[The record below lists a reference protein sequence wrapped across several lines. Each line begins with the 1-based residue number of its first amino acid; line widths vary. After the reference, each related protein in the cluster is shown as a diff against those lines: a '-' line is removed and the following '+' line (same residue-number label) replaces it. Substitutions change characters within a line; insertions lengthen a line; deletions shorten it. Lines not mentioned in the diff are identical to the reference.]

1 MAQWSDVWGG
11 VWCVIHMIP
20 SWGIQGRLLSGVDMW
35 ARLWRLVC
43 FRHVEMRWKTFY
55 IRRLTRQ
62 KTHPGTLSCA
72 ILSNLGKWN
81 RRAGGV
87 KVRLPHCQPD
97 VTGLAAGR
105 GLSFGHLLS
114 GVLKGHWGWQGQLLD
129 FCEKVIM
136 RCWIKGVAVS
146 LIHFPQLQKF

>member
-11 VWCVIHMIP
+11 VWCVIQMIP

-55 IRRLTRQ
+55 IYRL
-62 KTHPGTLSCA
+62 G
-72 ILSNLGKWN
+72 N
-81 RRAGGV
+81 RRARGV

-114 GVLKGHWGWQGQLLD
+114 GVLKGHWGWQGQLRD